1 MLKVWNYYPWILK
14 ERFSII
20 TGISL
25 MNIFLYIKE
34 YGGGMNTYNNEVYI
48 NGSTFN
54 EFEFDYY
61 GKLEDVI

>member
-1 MLKVWNYYPWILK
+1 
-14 ERFSII
+14 
-20 TGISL
+20 
-25 MNIFLYIKE
+25 MNIFIYIKE